1 MLELLDVYVQKMN
14 PDTDLTLFTKFDSK
28 WITGLNVKCQ
38 TIKLLGDHVEENL
51 NNLGYGEDFF
61 DATPKA

>member
-38 TIKLLGDHVEENL
+38 TIKLLRDPIEENL